1 MDRDAQ
7 LKFCSV
13 CKNKTFNPKHG
24 TICGLTNEL
33 PMFSGTC
40 KDYLEDE
47 REVRLQKLVT
57 EKEESE
63 TKKTLNK
70 GRYALIVIGALY
82 ILMGFLEGFLM
93 AGNQLLF
100 GIIDWIIAAIFFG
113 LGVWSFYKPYV
124 ALISGLIFYL
134 LLILLFAIVDPMNI
148 IKGIVLKIIIIS
160 YLIYSI
166 KVAKNEHSAEQSNEI
181 LDQI

>member
-13 CKNKTFNPKHG
+13 CKNRTFNPKLG

-33 PMFSGTC
+33 PTFSGTC
-40 KDYLEDE
+40 VDYIEE
-47 REVRLQKLVT
+47 TREVRLQKLET

-82 ILMGFLEGFLM
+82 ILMGILEGFLM
-93 AGNQLLF
+93 PGNQLLF
-100 GIIDWIIAAIFFG
+100 GIVDWVIAAIFIG
-113 LGVWSFYKPYV
+113 LGVWSFTKPYV

-134 LLILLFAIVDPMNI
+134 SLNLLFAVVDPMNI
-148 IKGIVLKIIIIS
+148 IKGVVLKIIIIS

-166 KVAKNEHSAEQSNEI
+166 KVQKTNALLSN
-181 LDQI
+181 QTRF